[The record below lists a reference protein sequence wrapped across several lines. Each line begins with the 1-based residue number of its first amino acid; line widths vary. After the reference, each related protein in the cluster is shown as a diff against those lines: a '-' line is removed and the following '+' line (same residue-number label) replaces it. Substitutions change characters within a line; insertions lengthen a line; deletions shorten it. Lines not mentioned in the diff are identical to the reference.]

1 MPRDEPVS
9 PPDAGQSTGTT
20 RRPWFGP
27 NRSAM
32 GYHPQTWQGWA
43 ILVAVV
49 AVIVTLVVLF
59 RTGIL

>member
-1 MPRDEPVS
+1 M
-9 PPDAGQSTGTT
+9 GNT

-27 NRSAM
+27 NRSGP
-32 GYHPQTWQGWA
+32 GYHAQTWQGWA

-49 AVIVTLVVLF
+49 AVIVILVVLL

>member
-1 MPRDEPVS
+1 MPRGERGP
-9 PPDAGQSTGTT
+9 STDRGRPSGSG

-27 NRSAM
+27 NGSGP

-49 AVIVTLVVLF
+49 AVIVILVVLV